1 MSTRPKIMFYVQHL
15 LGIGHLMRAGTL
27 TRALEANGFEVTL
40 VSGGAP
46 VPGFDPGASHFE
58 QLSPTRATDK
68 FFKVLVD
75 IHDRQIDDT
84 WKAARADALL
94 EIHQRTRPDIILI
107 EMYPF
112 GRRQMRFEIE
122 PLVEAARKSA
132 EPHPMIVSSVRDI
145 LVEPGK
151 PERVDEMV
159 DRVRRYFD
167 LVLIHGDAAF
177 IAFDK
182 TFPRMAEIADI
193 SRYTG
198 YVADTPLPRE
208 AAGPGAGEV
217 IVSTGGGAV
226 SDDMLQAA
234 MDSRAI
240 SPLAESP
247 WRVLIGH
254 NLPEAEFVAYRDN
267 APAGMIVERSRPDF
281 RQLLANCTAPAIE
294 TARLARLAVTDD
306 LTRAFNQ
313 RYLGPRFQE
322 EVQRAA
328 RYGHALSVLMMDLDH
343 FKDVNDAH
351 GHPVGDRVLRAFVDR
366 VNAEVRQVD
375 VLVRRGGEEFLL
387 LMPSTE
393 LAEAT
398 AVAERIRGRVGAA
411 PFRAAPSADAPFA
424 DAPFAEPSDAGE
436 REIPVTVSVGVA
448 SWVAGEGPAE
458 LEARADAAL
467 YRAKAQ
473 GRDRVEAG

>member
-1 MSTRPKIMFYVQHL
+1 MSTRPKILFYVQHL

-27 TRALEANGFEVTL
+27 TQALETNGFEVTL
-40 VSGGAP
+40 VSGGTP

-75 IHDRQIDDT
+75 IHDRRIDDS
-84 WKAARADALL
+84 WKAARAAALL
-94 EIHQRTRPDIILI
+94 DIHQRARPDIILI

-122 PLVEAARKSA
+122 PLIEAARRNA
-132 EPHPMIVSSVRDI
+132 QPRPMIVSSVRDI

-198 YVADTPLPRE
+198 YVADAPLPRD

-234 MDSRAI
+234 MDARAL
-240 SPLAESP
+240 SPLAQRP

-254 NLPEAEFVAYRDN
+254 NLPEAEFAAYRDS
-267 APAGMIVERSRPDF
+267 APPGMIVERSRPDF
-281 RQLLANCTAPAIE
+281 RQLLANCTLSISQGGYNTVMEVLAAGTRSVCIPYAGGRESEQTLRCRLLAEKGAMEVVDPGTVTAENISAAIRR
-294 TARLARLAVTDD
+294 ALARPERIPAPVDMSGAQNTAEILHAALKRHRKSQLDPESGQIEV
-306 LTRAFNQ
+306 NQ
-313 RYLGPRFQE
+313 R
-322 EVQRAA
+322 A
-328 RYGHALSVLMMDLDH
+328 
-343 FKDVNDAH
+343 
-351 GHPVGDRVLRAFVDR
+351 
-366 VNAEVRQVD
+366 
-375 VLVRRGGEEFLL
+375 
-387 LMPSTE
+387 
-393 LAEAT
+393 
-398 AVAERIRGRVGAA
+398 
-411 PFRAAPSADAPFA
+411 
-424 DAPFAEPSDAGE
+424 
-436 REIPVTVSVGVA
+436 
-448 SWVAGEGPAE
+448 
-458 LEARADAAL
+458 
-467 YRAKAQ
+467 
-473 GRDRVEAG
+473 